1 VAQGWRRNHKGSESV
16 DPLQVDAVF
25 GAATAGPG
33 NWDDI
38 FSKLG
43 VMDGWDAVVPV
54 QAAASKAAAAHPDGG
69 PELDAAAVAAHVAPY
84 AAAEEA
90 AMALQGSPRE
100 RAFSFALQL
109 AKLLNDM
116 AFLRVRGIVAEH
128 CARMEQ
134 VFVASQGGGGGGS
147 GGAAHNRFRGIQRA
161 SSPDFALLASPFRGP
176 VFGRAKTGRQLLSAL
191 TCVVAT
197 ESACHR
203 VFKAASRLNVHLERP
218 LALAL
223 EGGELTP
230 ALLDEARRLVL
241 LEVGAGEGKVGKCAS
256 RCASIACRRGCC

>member
-1 VAQGWRRNHKGSESV
+1 
-16 DPLQVDAVF
+16 
-25 GAATAGPG
+25 
-33 NWDDI
+33 
-38 FSKLG
+38 
-43 VMDGWDAVVPV
+43 MDGWDAVVPV
-54 QAAASKAAAAHPDGG
+54 QAAASTAASDGG

-109 AKLLNDM
+109 AKLLNDT
-116 AFLRVRGIVAEH
+116 AFLRVRGVIAEH

-134 VFVASQGGGGGGS
+134 VFTASQGGGGGS
-147 GGAAHNRFRGIQRA
+147 GGVAHKRFRGIQRA

-241 LEVGAGEGKVGKCAS
+241 LEVGVGERGWCALRS
-256 RCASIACRRGCC
+256 DSLAPRLLLVAY

>member
-1 VAQGWRRNHKGSESV
+1 
-16 DPLQVDAVF
+16 
-25 GAATAGPG
+25 
-33 NWDDI
+33 
-38 FSKLG
+38 
-43 VMDGWDAVVPV
+43 MDGWGAVVPLP
-54 QAAASKAAAAHPDGG
+54 AAASKAAAHADSDPV
-69 PELDAAAVAAHVAPY
+69 LDAAAVAAHVAPY

-116 AFLRVRGIVAEH
+116 AFLRVRGLIAEH

-134 VFVASQGGGGGGS
+134 VLASNGGGS
-147 GGAAHNRFRGIQRA
+147 GSGGGGVAYKRFRGIQRG
-161 SSPDFALLASPFRGP
+161 SSPDFDQLASPFRGP
-176 VFGRAKTGRQLLSAL
+176 VFGRATTGRQLLSVL
-191 TCVVAT
+191 ICIVAT

-218 LALAL
+218 LALVL

-241 LEVGAGEGKVGKCAS
+241 LEVGGWRGDRRGLGHMP
-256 RCASIACRRGCC
+256 RCAGV